1 MKKKLKIIGISTLA
15 LILALV
21 IGVGG
26 LFFGEIRTL
35 VSFKQLNEHPLYEM
49 TYHADY
55 NLD

>member
-35 VSFKQLNEHPLYEM
+35 VSFKQLNEHPFY
-49 TYHADY
+49 
-55 NLD
+55 